1 MVKHDNSAG
10 PWARNSNGQLV
21 AAWDKQRTPQGATH
35 NYFCH
40 CHCKQSVTL
49 KRGEKKCPHFAYTSK
64 RKNGC
69 TGAAGCLESKLHY
82 TAKWLIHD
90 NFSKINFWRVCYLGH
105 RITKKQYTGPEWK
118 ATVEKKIPGTKRIAD
133 VLLTNCVTNE
143 VVALEVFNS
152 HAVGDDKKEECDLAG
167 VSLIEVDAQDVTPDC
182 LDLDNELD
190 EYEPKDC
197 GKCVRIAA
205 EEVDRKKKKIAENVK
220 RQEKEEAEKVK
231 RQEKEEA
238 ERVIRM
244 DKEAVE
250 NIEKR
255 KQEIERAKKRA
266 RWSHFYRDQRVRA
279 EAVERCNELANR
291 QRAQLV
297 ERESEQTRQ

>member
-1 MVKHDNSAG
+1 M
-10 PWARNSNGQLV
+10 
-21 AAWDKQRTPQGATH
+21 
-35 NYFCH
+35 
-40 CHCKQSVTL
+40 
-49 KRGEKKCPHFAYTSK
+49 
-64 RKNGC
+64 
-69 TGAAGCLESKLHY
+69 
-82 TAKWLIHD
+82 
-90 NFSKINFWRVCYLGH
+90 GH

-167 VSLIEVDAQDVTPDC
+167 VSLIEVDADDVTPDC
-182 LDLDNELD
+182 IDLNNELD

-220 RQEKEEAEKVK
+220 RQEKEEAE
-231 RQEKEEA
+231 
-238 ERVIRM
+238 RVIRM

-266 RWSHFYRDQRVRA
+266 RWSNFYRDQRVRA